1 MSIPVRVP
9 SDVVDTNCL
18 VTDPKIPLD
27 HSINGLVS
35 STTSSVINPISL
47 NTLNPANP
55 KRTTTSMNRMK
66 YPMNDGEESGDD
78 DDDESDSESDDV
90 YVFLTSSGNHDD
102 TGGTFV
108 DAVDDDAADDESVD
122 DDDFASFL
130 ENMLNIELEADA
142 GGFEF
147 ANDIFGCLLLLKNAK
162 YYYIILFKYNKY
174 NNILYKNKLNTD
186 LYI

>member
-1 MSIPVRVP
+1 
-9 SDVVDTNCL
+9 
-18 VTDPKIPLD
+18 
-27 HSINGLVS
+27 
-35 STTSSVINPISL
+35 
-47 NTLNPANP
+47 
-55 KRTTTSMNRMK
+55 MNRTK
-66 YPMNDGEESGDD
+66 YPMNDGEESGESG
-78 DDDESDSESDDV
+78 DDESESDDV

-108 DAVDDDAADDESVD
+108 DADDDALDDESV

-162 YYYIILFKYNKY
+162 YYYIILFKYN
-174 NNILYKNKLNTD
+174 NILYKNKLNVV
-186 LYI
+186 LYIERVRELRYQRQYIDIQSCHYHPISKINSQP